1 MMSPQIIDTNPGGLA
16 PSPYTAGLIDNRP
29 HRNKHQPALK
39 KGKALPDDLLISV
52 WCSIG
57 CPRWFAE
64 QLRESEQLRFQAA
77 SVYFLVE
84 KAARGE
90 HVQHPVTGYLIPAKD
105 LVDLMRFEYQEL
117 RKVELVADDPM
128 MSVGLFER

>member
-1 MMSPQIIDTNPGGLA
+1 MMLDTNPSGLA
-16 PSPYTAGLIDNRP
+16 PAPVSAPMMDGRE
-29 HRNKHQPALK
+29 HRNRAQGRLK
-39 KGKALPDDLLISV
+39 AGKALPDDRLIAV

-64 QLRESEQLRFQAA
+64 QLRTSETLRFQAA

-84 KAARGE
+84 KAAKGE
-90 HVQHPVTGYLIPAKD
+90 SVVHPVTGYLIPAKD
-105 LVDLMRFEYQEL
+105 LVDSMRFEYQEM

>member
-1 MMSPQIIDTNPGGLA
+1 MVLDTNPSRLA
-16 PSPYTAGLIDNRP
+16 PLPAQPAMMDGRD
-29 HRNKHQPALK
+29 HRNRAQGRLK
-39 KGKALPDDLLISV
+39 RGRALPDDRLIAV

-57 CPRWFAE
+57 CPQWFAE
-64 QLRESEQLRFQAA
+64 QLRTSETLRFQAA

-84 KAARGE
+84 KAAKGE
-90 HVQHPVTGYLIPAKD
+90 SVVHPVTGYMIPAKD
-105 LVDLMRFEYQEL
+105 LVDSMRFEYQEL

>member
-1 MMSPQIIDTNPGGLA
+1 MDG
-16 PSPYTAGLIDNRP
+16 RE
-29 HRNKHQPALK
+29 HRNRAQGRLK
-39 KGKALPDDLLISV
+39 AGKALPDDRLISV

-57 CPRWFAE
+57 CPGWFAE
-64 QLRESEQLRFQAA
+64 QLRKSEPLRFQAA
-77 SVYFLVE
+77 TVYFLVE

-90 HVQHPVTGYLIPAKD
+90 SVAHPVTGYLIPAKD
-105 LVDLMRFEYQEL
+105 FVDPMRFEYQEL